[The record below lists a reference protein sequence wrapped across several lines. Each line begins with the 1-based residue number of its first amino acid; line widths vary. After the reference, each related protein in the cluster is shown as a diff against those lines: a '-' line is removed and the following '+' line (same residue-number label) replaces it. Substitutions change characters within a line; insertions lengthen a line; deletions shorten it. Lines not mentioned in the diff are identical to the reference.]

1 MGKSL
6 SGRAVI
12 ICAVVTGIL
21 AFVIGILIGRFAVC
35 DESDGGT
42 QAGPYDRIT
51 QDADPDVSDLLM
63 ERILAENIA
72 DNLRHLSAKPHIAGE
87 QADFDLVTYLK
98 DTLTGYGLDSVRVA
112 PYHVLLS
119 YPDGSDP
126 NRAEL
131 LNGSNYDVIFDSR
144 TAESNISNL
153 EGVVRPFL
161 AYSPATTV
169 QGELVYV
176 NYGRVEDYDYLE
188 HNVNVNVTGK
198 IVIARYGKIF
208 RGSKVDIAAR
218 HGAKGII
225 IYSDPADYTDPDDDR
240 VFPDTVWLPG
250 TAAQRGSIYNGDG
263 DPLTPGYP
271 ATSTAFRTSE
281 NETGIPLPSIP
292 AHCIGYTAAEHFLRE
307 LTGPPAPDSW
317 RGRIKNVTYNIG
329 TLKAGLQVRLTT
341 TTTNSIRKAENVIGV
356 IKGSVEPDRYV
367 LMGNHRDA
375 WVYGSIDPSSATAVM
390 MEVARVMAQ
399 LAKEGRWRP
408 RRSIMFCSW
417 GAEEYG
423 LIGSNEWAE
432 QYVKILGPRAVAYV
446 NIDIAVQGNYS
457 LRGSGT
463 PLMYRPLFEAA
474 KK

>member
-131 LNGSNYDVIFDSR
+131 LNGSNYD
-144 TAESNISNL
+144 
-153 EGVVRPFL
+153 
-161 AYSPATTV
+161 
-169 QGELVYV
+169 GELVYV

-271 ATSTAFRTSE
+271 ATSQSCAVIT
-281 NETGIPLPSIP
+281 
-292 AHCIGYTAAEHFLRE
+292 
-307 LTGPPAPDSW
+307 
-317 RGRIKNVTYNIG
+317 RIDKQQ
-329 TLKAGLQVRLTT
+329 TL
-341 TTTNSIRKAENVIGV
+341 
-356 IKGSVEPDRYV
+356 
-367 LMGNHRDA
+367 
-375 WVYGSIDPSSATAVM
+375 W
-390 MEVARVMAQ
+390 
-399 LAKEGRWRP
+399 
-408 RRSIMFCSW
+408 
-417 GAEEYG
+417 
-423 LIGSNEWAE
+423 
-432 QYVKILGPRAVAYV
+432 
-446 NIDIAVQGNYS
+446 
-457 LRGSGT
+457 SGT
-463 PLMYRPLFEAA
+463 ASSPKEPRLPKNARKL
-474 KK
+474 K